1 MNKEEYI
8 DLDLKIWGENF
19 GIPNEGFILTKI
31 ENESDNKVTLY
42 FLGDIKCTIINP
54 IKMSFKSLKG
64 KRLKV
69 KSADKII
76 WEGWYYEKTPSPIII
91 EYILLGKSRVRV
103 IEKSK
108 NRNRDEIIN
117 VRGKT
122 AIRSF

>member
-1 MNKEEYI
+1 
-8 DLDLKIWGENF
+8 
-19 GIPNEGFILTKI
+19 
-31 ENESDNKVTLY
+31 
-42 FLGDIKCTIINP
+42 
-54 IKMSFKSLKG
+54 MSFKSLKG